1 MAIYSVGFLVDD
13 VIVKAFCVAA
23 ESEDEAEELVKEE
36 IADTPDRVFLDDH
49 YEIVIEEIK

>member
-13 VIVKAFCVAA
+13 IMVKAFAVAA
-23 ESEDEAEELVKEE
+23 ESEDEAEELVKEQ
-36 IADTPDRVFLDDH
+36 IADTPDRMFLDDH